1 MIELRRVKNIDE
13 LLQWR
18 IEVIA
23 HVFGIDADKELIE
36 YNRDYYQTH
45 IADESHIAY
54 VASQNGKE
62 VGCGALCLTAELPSP
77 DNPTGSCAYLMNIY
91 VRKEYRNQGIAHS
104 IVRHLVKDAQMQGCG
119 KIYLETTDMAKTLYH
134 GIGFRDMSN
143 LMKYED
149 RKI

>member
-91 VRKEYRNQGIAHS
+91 VRKA
-104 IVRHLVKDAQMQGCG
+104 
-119 KIYLETTDMAKTLYH
+119 
-134 GIGFRDMSN
+134 
-143 LMKYED
+143 
-149 RKI
+149 